1 MIEVRAPSRL
11 HFGLLALHPAAPR
24 QFGGVGVMVEQ
35 PALHLRLRA
44 AQGVRVDGP
53 LAARV
58 LRYAETL
65 LANRELN
72 LPLPGV
78 TIDVLSA
85 PPEHVGLGS
94 GTQLAVAT
102 ARGLLAL
109 CAREDVTNQHL
120 ARLLGRGKRS
130 AIGLN
135 GFSTG
140 GLLVD
145 GGKTDE
151 EGIAPVVARLPICP
165 DWRFVLV
172 TPRSLRGLH
181 GPSEMQA
188 FRHLPPMP
196 LETTAD
202 LCHEVLLTLLPAVAE
217 HDVVRF
223 GQAVYALNRR
233 VGECFAAA
241 QGGVYAGPLLQEVV
255 TFVRSQ
261 GIEGVGQSSW
271 GPTLFAVTRDADEAA
286 GLAGMIRT
294 RFAFAPDEVI
304 ITSANNDGATIRAAG
319 REPAIRPARRASI
332 G

>member
-1 MIEVRAPSRL
+1 
-11 HFGLLALHPAAPR
+11 
-24 QFGGVGVMVEQ
+24 MVEQ
-35 PALHLRLRA
+35 PALHLQLRA
-44 AQGVRVDGP
+44 APTIRAEGP

-58 LRYAETL
+58 SRYAKAL
-65 LANRELN
+65 LADRTLN
-72 LPLPGV
+72 LPLTGA
-78 TIDVLSA
+78 TINVLSA

-109 CAREDVTNQHL
+109 CAMEDVTNQDL
-120 ARLLGRGKRS
+120 ARILGRGKRS

-145 GGKTDE
+145 GGKTNGN
-151 EGIAPVVARLPICP
+151 GIAPVIARLPICS

-172 TPRSLRGLH
+172 IPRSLRGLH
-181 GPSEMQA
+181 GPSERDA
-188 FRHLPPMP
+188 FRRLPPMP
-196 LETTAD
+196 LETTAE
-202 LCHEVLLTLLPAVAE
+202 LCHEILLTLLPAAAE

-241 QGGVYAGPLLQEVV
+241 QGGVYAGPLLQDVV

-261 GIEGVGQSSW
+261 GFEGVGQSSW

-286 GLAGMIRT
+286 GLAGMIRA

-304 ITSANNDGATIRAAG
+304 ITSANNDGATIRPAG
-319 REPAIRPARRASI
+319 REPAIQPARRASI

>member
-1 MIEVRAPSRL
+1 
-11 HFGLLALHPAAPR
+11 
-24 QFGGVGVMVEQ
+24 MVEQ
-35 PALHLRLRA
+35 PALRLQLRT
-44 AQGVRVDGP
+44 AQTVRVEGP

-58 LRYAETL
+58 SRYVKAL
-65 LANRELN
+65 LADRALN
-72 LPLPGV
+72 LPLSGA
-78 TIDVLSA
+78 TINVLSV

-109 CAREDVTNQHL
+109 CATEDVTNQDL
-120 ARLLGRGKRS
+120 ARILGRGQRS

-145 GGKTDE
+145 GGKSDGN
-151 EGIAPVVARLPICP
+151 GIAPVVARLPICA

-172 TPRSLRGLH
+172 IPRSLRGLH
-181 GPSEMQA
+181 GPSEMRA

-196 LETTAD
+196 LETTAE
-202 LCHEVLLTLLPAVAE
+202 LCHEILLTLLPAVAE

-241 QGGVYAGPLLQEVV
+241 QGGVYAGPLLQDVV

-286 GLAGMIRT
+286 GLAGMIRA
-294 RFAFAPDEVI
+294 RFAFASDEVI

-319 REPAIRPARRASI
+319 RESAILPARRASI